1 MLLNDIKEYF
11 RFRIYE
17 NSRILV
23 NNMKDV
29 INEVQIF
36 LDKKIYPLVNDQRI
50 IIEEIELSKEDGKI
64 IWRIVE
70 KDELNNIPTLF
81 IDINNIVELLDVE
94 YVKEIKE
101 KLEDYPKELC
111 GISLLSFM
119 ETINHFVYNEE
130 KIDDVYNIFDI
141 CMLSNN
147 GTNNIVYELQ

>member
-1 MLLNDIKEYF
+1 MINDIKEYF
-11 RFRIYE
+11 RFRVYE

-29 INEVQIF
+29 ISETQIF
-36 LDKKIYPLVNDQRI
+36 LEKKIYPLANEQRV
-50 IIEEIELSKEDGKI
+50 IIEEIELMREGDKI
-64 IWRIVE
+64 VWRIVE
-70 KDELNNIPTLF
+70 KDEINNIPTLY
-81 IDINNIVELLDVE
+81 IDANSIVELLDAD

-101 KLEDYPKELC
+101 KLNDYPKELC

-130 KIDDVYNIFDI
+130 KIDDVYNVFDI
-141 CMLSNN
+141 CMLSDN